1 MFMFLQEDYLKRN
14 SKKKLGAAWNFTG
27 NGTETLEKDYMGK
40 GFIHTG
46 NKKGLSIITHFP
58 L

>member
-1 MFMFLQEDYLKRN
+1 MSLQEDYLKRN

-27 NGTETLEKDYMGK
+27 NGTEIWGKDYVGK
-40 GFIHTG
+40 SFIHAG
-46 NKKGLSIITHFP
+46 NEKGLPIIIHFP